1 MVEIL
6 EELDP
11 DPTKLKNRSLA
22 LKKTGHDP
30 ALTQPDLNKST
41 RIGIGT
47 PQDKAKANLSVQFC
61 PGGHTECPKI
71 YRKSVLHLLNY
82 GFAVSL
88 CRCIKN
94 FGKFWDTQYI
104 HVLTYHLI

>member
-61 PGGHTECPKI
+61 PDILSVPKFTANLYCI
-71 YRKSVLHLLNY
+71 CLTIDLQYPYADALKISV
-82 GFAVSL
+82 
-88 CRCIKN
+88 N
-94 FGKFWDTQYI
+94 FGT
-104 HVLTYHLI
+104 LSTYMF